1 MTGHASIG
9 SWTVSTAVGHLRNY
23 VASINDDTT
32 PSYVVRVGPE
42 AEARKA
48 DREVRMAERGRGSE
62 GGVGVESK
70 PTSSSVEPE
79 DETFETPRTSPEAMD
94 VSQVR
99 LAILLL
105 KLVEIGLQM

>member
-1 MTGHASIG
+1 M
-9 SWTVSTAVGHLRNY
+9 
-23 VASINDDTT
+23 ASINDDTT

-62 GGVGVESK
+62 GGVGGESK

-99 LAILLL
+99 LAIL
-105 KLVEIGLQM
+105 